1 MNTGVPCSGISS
13 ELSCV
18 DGAGGRTLGDGVKG
32 KGGVRRVH
40 TLGDRVKGEGGVR
53 RGHTLGD
60 RIKREGRVAST
71 SCCGCAGMGND
82 NFLFTHRYDSN
93 AGLST
98 GVTDNDTWESRHS
111 NTSTSSGCSWIV
123 SNNSFAVANAEALV
137 GSSPSFCSELLMR
150 ASATEELKFSN
161 GDFGRGD
168 SDASKGFVETSCVGL
183 SNTNSTG
190 EGDENSLV
198 GTAVYNFSSSDRGGG
213 RGGLS
218 VTAGF
223 SSSSNFSQLLSTGGG
238 GRSLAILLDDAVD
251 TEAEERESRFAFG
264 KTSTTSVEGP
274 THIDKKPI

>member
-1 MNTGVPCSGISS
+1 
-13 ELSCV
+13 
-18 DGAGGRTLGDGVKG
+18 
-32 KGGVRRVH
+32 
-40 TLGDRVKGEGGVR
+40 
-53 RGHTLGD
+53 
-60 RIKREGRVAST
+60 
-71 SCCGCAGMGND
+71 
-82 NFLFTHRYDSN
+82 
-93 AGLST
+93 
-98 GVTDNDTWESRHS
+98 
-111 NTSTSSGCSWIV
+111 
-123 SNNSFAVANAEALV
+123 
-137 GSSPSFCSELLMR
+137 MR

-218 VTAGF
+218 VTAGV

-238 GRSLAILLDDAVD
+238 GRSRLSLAILLDDAVD

-264 KTSTTSVEGP
+264 ETSTTSVEGP
-274 THIDKKPI
+274 THIDKPI